1 MLDLAAVL
9 ARSEGRDGLSERCG
23 SLVQPAGSH
32 QKQPLVLVIESGF
45 VRLPEQRLHRLERGG
60 RGLQVPRHQVE
71 RDVVQIDLAQLGG
84 VAHGRTQKTRFADE
98 RPGLQRV
105 AQRVGQHGRVVQA
118 EHHAG
123 GVAGHARPVGIAGE
137 PFVGPVVLAAG
148 EIDDSEDVVAL
159 DQIVRIVRPL
169 EIVHCRGDVLQG
181 AVVLPEAGVFAGEPV
196 LGQRLVVTVAER
208 LIDRQRPAPPADGP
222 GEERPVVLVPVG
234 QFVAHGRQQRL
245 GGRRIGRREE
255 ELGILHGLCPV
266 RGAVFPVEI
275 VDGHVGTPDA
285 RQHLQ
290 GVGLLPG
297 REGQGGQQGQQ
308 MDRIPQ
314 KTGIG
319 LVAWSYPRRQV
330 ETALPRHAVPHQ
342 SASEI
347 RRIER
352 RVSERQ
358 K

>member
-45 VRLPEQRLHRLERGG
+45 VRLPEQRLHRLERRG

-84 VAHGRTQKTRFADE
+84 VAHGRAQKARFADE

-169 EIVHCRGDVLQG
+169 EIVHRRGDVLQG

-245 GGRRIGRREE
+245 GRRIGRREE

-330 ETALPRHAVPHQ
+330 ETALPRHAVPHR